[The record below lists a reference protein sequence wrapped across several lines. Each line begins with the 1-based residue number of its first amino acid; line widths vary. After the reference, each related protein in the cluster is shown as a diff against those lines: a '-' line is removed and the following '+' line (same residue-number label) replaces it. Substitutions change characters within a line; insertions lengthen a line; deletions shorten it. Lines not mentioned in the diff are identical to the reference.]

1 MWRGLE
7 SGDLVLTGKWKGIAG
22 EFRLTLAEVA
32 YCRLHFVDQNMAHQ
46 FENTDLWNRE
56 KTIELNL

>member
-7 SGDLVLTGKWKGIAG
+7 SGDLVLTGKWKRIAG

-56 KTIELNL
+56 ND